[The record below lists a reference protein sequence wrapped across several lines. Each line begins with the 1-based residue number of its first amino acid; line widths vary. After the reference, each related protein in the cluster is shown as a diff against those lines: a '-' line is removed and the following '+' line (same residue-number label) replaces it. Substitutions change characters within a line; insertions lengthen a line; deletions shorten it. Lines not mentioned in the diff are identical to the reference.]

1 MQLNSVYLY
10 PNKIDVFT
18 NALASWQTERYR
30 RVYNRNLKI
39 YRSVDNR
46 IDIQV
51 RNSDQKAA
59 AFAGATL
66 VFNLI
71 TREGKD
77 LVLAKDCTTLS
88 ATSGTAF
95 INLTQ
100 EDLLNLEPG
109 FYNYTVLREVRE
121 TVSETEYFVTS
132 KTPLY
137 QDSQYG
143 VIGVIEVSGDV
154 LGLGEPSK
162 EITSYMYTNPDTTGY
177 QDPSYV
183 TFSNIDAKGNM
194 ATASTLHTFQFY
206 HSTNYT
212 GRIRIQGSLDAAA
225 HPITWVDIAD
235 SAVTPGGNS
244 FTTDG
249 STVTYKNVIGKYNW
263 FRVISGA
270 SYNGS
275 AKFVVGQTMAGNY
288 NVSVYDGGKSYAIGQ
303 TLTITGDYLGG
314 FSGVNDLN
322 ITVASVNY
330 QGSVTGVTWTGT
342 SKIGTR
348 SFVLGATGES
358 VVGSV
363 DKVLYR

>member
-59 AFAGATL
+59 AFAGSTL

-95 INLTQ
+95 VTLTQ
-100 EDLLNLEPG
+100 QDLLNLEPG
-109 FYNYTVLREVRE
+109 FYNYTILKEVRE
-121 TVSETEYFVTS
+121 TVSETDYLVTS

-162 EITSYMYTNPDTTGY
+162 EITSYMYTNPATTGY

-183 TFSNIDAKGNM
+183 TFSNIDARGNT

-206 HSTNYT
+206 QSINYI
-212 GRIRIQGSLDAAA
+212 GRIRIQGSLDTAAD
-225 HPITWVDIAD
+225 PVTWVDIPD

-244 FTTDG
+244 FTTNG
-249 STVTYKNVIGKYNW
+249 ATSVYRNVTGKYNW
-263 FRVISGA
+263 FRVISA
-270 SYNGS
+270 ANFNGS
-275 AKFVVGQTMAGNY
+275 SKFVIGQTMAGNY
-288 NVSVYDGGKSYAIGQ
+288 NVSVYDGGKAYVIGQ
-303 TLTITGDYLGG
+303 TLTITGGYLGG
-314 FSGVNDLN
+314 GAGVNDLN
-322 ITVASVNY
+322 ITVTSVNY
-330 QGSVTGVTWTGT
+330 QGSITGITWTGT
-342 SKIGTR
+342 SVHGTR
-348 SFVLGATGES
+348 SFVLGATGELS
-358 VVGSV
+358 LGTV